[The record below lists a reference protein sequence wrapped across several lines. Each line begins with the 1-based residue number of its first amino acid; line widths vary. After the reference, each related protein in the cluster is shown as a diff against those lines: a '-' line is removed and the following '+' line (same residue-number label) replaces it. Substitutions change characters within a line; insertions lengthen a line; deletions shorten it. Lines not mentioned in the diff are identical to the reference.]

1 MALALVVTRTKNRP
15 LLLERAITSV
25 ISQNYLNWK
34 HVVVNDGGD
43 PLPVKRLIEKYADAY
58 KGRVQTIHNPSSV
71 GMEAASNIG
80 IRSADSEFILIHD
93 DDDSLAPEFLE
104 RTVSY
109 LASPPYPTIQGVC
122 TWANQ
127 VTEVIDGD
135 NVNQTQSRIFRDP
148 RGALSIADIA
158 GANPI
163 PPISFLFRR
172 SATEQ
177 IGLFDE
183 TLPVLG
189 DWEFLIRFLSQF
201 DVGVIPEPLAN
212 YHLRPSSTGSSANSI
227 TDRSERFELLT
238 KIIRNRYAR
247 EQSKSALGVILQLS
261 EPMRRVQR
269 IYSHPIL
276 GRIIRLWSKFINP
289 DIPKSPF

>member
-1 MALALVVTRTKNRP
+1 MTKVLVVTRTKNRP
-15 LLLERAITSV
+15 LLLERAIISV
-25 ISQNYLNWK
+25 ISQSHFNWK

-43 PLPVKRLIEKYADAY
+43 PLPVKHLIEKYADAY
-58 KGRVQTIHNPSSV
+58 EGRVQAIHNSSSV

-80 IRSADSEFILIHD
+80 IQSSDSEFILIHD
-93 DDDSLAPEFLE
+93 DDDSLSPNFLE

-109 LASPPYPTIQGVC
+109 LEYPPYPTIQGVC
-122 TWANQ
+122 TWVNQ
-127 VTEVIDGD
+127 IIEVIDGD
-135 NVNQTQSRIFRDP
+135 KVNKTQSRIFRDP

>member
-15 LLLERAITSV
+15 LLLNVRLPVSSRKRTSTG
-25 ISQNYLNWK
+25 NMLWLTTEETL
-34 HVVVNDGGD
+34 
-43 PLPVKRLIEKYADAY
+43 LPVKRLIEKYADAY

-93 DDDSLAPEFLE
+93 DDDSLAPEFLNAP
-104 RTVSY
+104 
-109 LASPPYPTIQGVC
+109 LAILHPPYPTIQGVC

-148 RGALSIADIA
+148 RGLFQSQTLPA
-158 GANPI
+158 ANPI

-177 IGLFDE
+177 IGLF
-183 TLPVLG
+183 G
-189 DWEFLIRFLSQF
+189 
-201 DVGVIPEPLAN
+201 
-212 YHLRPSSTGSSANSI
+212 
-227 TDRSERFELLT
+227 
-238 KIIRNRYAR
+238 
-247 EQSKSALGVILQLS
+247 
-261 EPMRRVQR
+261 
-269 IYSHPIL
+269 
-276 GRIIRLWSKFINP
+276 
-289 DIPKSPF
+289 